1 MLKQRIITAIAL
13 LAAFQPALWLPSP
26 IPFAAMLLGFTAA
39 AAWEWG
45 QLNGL
50 NYRNSVAF
58 GGIFAGLCAA
68 TWMAGW
74 LWQPLPWLWT
84 IGALLWMVGGAWLL
98 HAGVA
103 GWQRLPRT
111 LRLAVGLL
119 VLWLAWLAVAQAR
132 IEGVNYLLSV
142 LALVWMAD
150 IAAYFTGRAF
160 GGRWIRRKLAAN
172 ISPGKSWEGAI
183 GGMLGVLLLAVC
195 WIGLDL
201 YRGEILK
208 HDIVIS
214 FYMYFVFPH
223 WWILPLV
230 LALMTAMS
238 VVGDLVE
245 SLIKRS
251 AGVKDSSNLLP
262 GHGGILDR
270 IDALLPTL
278 PIAML
283 LAHTALVYID
293 HTWGQWK

>member
-1 MLKQRIITAIAL
+1 MLKQRVITAIAL

-26 IPFAAMLLGFTAA
+26 MPFAAMLLGFTAA

-50 NYRNSVAF
+50 DYRASITF

-74 LWQPLPWLWT
+74 LWQPLPWLWA
-84 IGALLWMVGGAWLL
+84 IGAVLWMMGGAWLL
-98 HAGVA
+98 YAGVS
-103 GWQRLPRT
+103 GWQRVPRT

-132 IEGVNYLLSV
+132 IAGVNYLLSV

-160 GGRWIRRKLAAN
+160 GGRWIRRKLAAS

-195 WIGLDL
+195 WIGLDI
-201 YRGEILK
+201 YRSEVLA
-208 HDIVIS
+208 HNIVPS
-214 FYMYFVFPH
+214 FYTQLVFPH
-223 WWILPLV
+223 WWVLLLALPL
-230 LALMTAMS
+230 LTAMS

-245 SLIKRS
+245 SLIKRN

-262 GHGGILDR
+262 GHGGVLDR

-278 PIAML
+278 PLAAL
-283 LAHTALVYID
+283 LTHLVFA
-293 HTWGQWK
+293 WE

>member
-13 LAAFQPALWLPSP
+13 LAAFLPALWLSSP
-26 IPFAAMLLGFTAA
+26 IPFAVMMLGFTAA

-45 QLNGL
+45 RLNGL
-50 NYRNSVAF
+50 NHHASCVLGAVLVGF
-58 GGIFAGLCAA
+58 CAA
-68 TWMAGW
+68 AWLAGW
-74 LWQPLPWLWT
+74 QSLLWLWA
-84 IGALLWMVGGAWLL
+84 ISGLLWIVGGAWLL
-98 HAGVA
+98 HAGVS
-103 GWQRLPRT
+103 GWQCLPRA

-150 IAAYFTGRAF
+150 IAAYFSGRAF
-160 GGRWIRRKLAAN
+160 GGRWIQRKLATS

-195 WIGLDL
+195 WIGMDF
-201 YRGEILK
+201 YRSEVLEQN
-208 HDIVIS
+208 IVSS
-214 FYMYFVFPH
+214 FYTRLAFPH
-223 WWILPLV
+223 WWALLLALPL
-230 LALMTAMS
+230 LTAMS

-245 SLIKRS
+245 SLMKRS

-262 GHGGILDR
+262 GHGGVLDR

-278 PIAML
+278 PLAAL
-283 LAHTALVYID
+283 LTHLVFA
-293 HTWGQWK
+293 WE